1 MNQLLILLPFLFCS
15 TIYRDASDQRLKRN
29 EGNVVNQLKKATA
42 VAVSNCVKWFCAQI
56 SRSWPIRTV
65 TPAEAQAA
73 ANVRVDV
80 TCSRNPIDFQHNSS
94 Y

>member
-1 MNQLLILLPFLFCS
+1 MLPASPKFKTQRKRN

-80 TCSRNPIDFQHNSS
+80 TCRLKNI
-94 Y
+94 